1 MMEAKRLGDLT
12 LEQLRLLVRE
22 EILRTI
28 REEREPEY
36 IDSDLS
42 DFPVRSFGSW
52 PEDLSLRREDLYGD
66 EGR

>member
-1 MMEAKRLGDLT
+1 MEAKRLADLT
-12 LEQLRLLVRE
+12 IEQLRLLIRE
-22 EILRTI
+22 EIQRVTGENYESI
-28 REEREPEY
+28 Y

-52 PEDLSLRREDLYGD
+52 PENFSDRREDMYGD